1 MDKRRIKIAMK
12 VLHEVK
18 EYFSETKEFIDDCT
32 EQERLKENITLEEV
46 IFLFT
51 CLEAKSLRR
60 EIFFIL

>member
-32 EQERLKENITLEEV
+32 EQERLKENITLEEG

-51 CLEAKSLRR
+51 CLEAKS
-60 EIFFIL
+60 